1 MSYYISDTIS
11 ISSDPCAP
19 LWIGFDDERFA
30 QMKSDE
36 LDLILESYR
45 EMYPETP
52 LKDVWMFFDELP
64 LVEGWELFVLRVY
77 KILQAHLCL
86 RFKCA
91 YVVEGDEERVARLA
105 P

>member
-64 LVEGWELFVLRVY
+64 LVEGWELFGLRVY
-77 KILQAHLCL
+77 KSYCKHIFVCGSNAHTLSK
-86 RFKCA
+86 RTQRVRA
-91 YVVEGDEERVARLA
+91 Y
-105 P
+105 